1 MNRHTKHRLSK
12 LIFPVIGMSLL
23 AYFTYHILQGNH
35 GWFAW
40 KTLEKELEK
49 SQKELAQLREDHE
62 ALKNKVS
69 LLRPESLDEDML
81 DERVRTMLGTAKPN
95 EIVVID
101 DEVG

>member
-12 LIFPVIGMSLL
+12 LIFPTIGLALL
-23 AYFTYHILQGNH
+23 TYFTYHILHGNH

-40 KTLEKELEK
+40 KTLEKELAQ
-49 SQKELAQLREDHE
+49 SQKALEKLRADHE
-62 ALKNKVS
+62 ALENRVS

-81 DERVRTMLGTAKPN
+81 DERVRTMLGTAKKN

-101 DEVG
+101 EEA